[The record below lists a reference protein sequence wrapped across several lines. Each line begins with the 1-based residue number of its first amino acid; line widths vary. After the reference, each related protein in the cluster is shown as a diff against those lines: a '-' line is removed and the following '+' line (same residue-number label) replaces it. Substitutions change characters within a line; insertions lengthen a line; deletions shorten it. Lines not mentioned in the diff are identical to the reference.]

1 MNSESGNHKNENVVY
16 TPVSRPSK
24 SIASAQARKI
34 EGPLKDWI
42 DNVIVPAMLPIYIAA
57 GRSAAENSVSPVM
70 ESVH

>member
-1 MNSESGNHKNENVVY
+1 MNWEVVRQSNQNGVY
-16 TPVSRPSK
+16 HPQSRQGK
-24 SIASAQARKI
+24 SIASAQARGI

-42 DNVIVPAMLPIYIAA
+42 DNVLVPAMLPIYLAA